1 MHEDNKHSLCKDC
14 SEFHH
19 LFEKGFTCVQYGL
32 YERSVMLAFKYG
44 EQAYIGEKIGDILY
58 DRILPEIEAGLA
70 FDCIIPVP
78 MHKGKLRKR
87 GYNQA
92 ELMARPLAYKTG
104 LPLLGKALVRQK
116 ASKPMSRLST
126 YDRME
131 NVKNIFAVR
140 KGQAQLIRNKTVMLV
155 DDIYTTGSTADECSR
170 VLLESGAQK
179 VYLLT
184 FAAGA
189 N

>member
-1 MHEDNKHSLCKDC
+1 
-14 SEFHH
+14 
-19 LFEKGFTCVQYGL
+19 VQYGL

-44 EQAYIGEKIGDILY
+44 EQAHIGEKIGEILY
-58 DRILPEIEAGLA
+58 DRILPEMEAGLA

-78 MHKGKLRKR
+78 MHKGKIRKR

-92 ELMARPLAYKTG
+92 ELMARPLAHKTG
-104 LPLLGKALVRQK
+104 LPLLVKALVRQK

-131 NVKNIFAVR
+131 NVKNIFAV
-140 KGQAQLIRNKTVMLV
+140 KNGQAQLIRNKTVLLV

-170 VLLESGAQK
+170 VLLEAGAQK